1 MATDAESISTLCAS
15 IEPVE
20 PALFV
25 ETRMIG
31 HDGSRLIAAA

>member
-1 MATDAESISTLCAS
+1 VRFDHA
-15 IEPVE
+15 VE
-20 PALFV
+20 PGIIV